1 MTPAKKT
8 TTTTRKKST
17 TATKKPA
24 VRKTAVKK
32 PATPQKVPDL
42 PTNPFAYEV
51 FDAVS
56 KMRSKALKV
65 EALQRYNDPSIRAI
79 LIWNFDPNV
88 ISQLPPGEVPYGNT
102 KKDEM
107 TTGTLSDKIGDAVDK
122 MNEMG
127 SNSLGSQDQG
137 RTTIRKEFKM
147 FYNFIKGGNPNLS
160 ALRRESMFI
169 QMLEGLHPE
178 EAKIICLVKDKDL
191 ESAYKITYDIV
202 QQAYPDIQ
210 WGGRS

>member
-65 EALQRYNDPSIRAI
+65 EVLQRYNDPSIRAL

-88 ISQLPPGEVPYGNT
+88 ISQLPSGEVPYGNT
-102 KKDEM
+102 KQDELA
-107 TTGTLSDKIGDAVDK
+107 TGTFEL
-122 MNEMG
+122 
-127 SNSLGSQDQG
+127 
-137 RTTIRKEFKM
+137 
-147 FYNFIKGGNPNLS
+147 
-160 ALRRESMFI
+160 
-169 QMLEGLHPE
+169 
-178 EAKIICLVKDKDL
+178 
-191 ESAYKITYDIV
+191 
-202 QQAYPDIQ
+202 
-210 WGGRS
+210 